1 MIPGESGEDSEGMK
15 EWKKE
20 CKWGKAL
27 ETCMW
32 TKVMTR

>member
-1 MIPGESGEDSEGMK
+1 MITGERREESKGMK

-20 CKWGKAL
+20 HKWGEAL

-32 TKVMTR
+32 TKAMIR

>member
-1 MIPGESGEDSEGMK
+1 VIAGERKEEIKGMK

-20 CKWGKAL
+20 HKWGGAL